1 MTFRQAVVLAIALII
16 SYATHSQTTESAH
29 NKPVY
34 RTVNNQAEYQR
45 AKLEGQIPVLSQS
58 MISDY
63 NKLPQINMQS
73 QARDAARVLELA
85 GGQRGGGGG
94 NECDCLLEL
103 DETFSVVPFLGGVPP
118 DYRNDDSYTNV
129 IDLPFDFCL
138 YGDTYNSCYINNNG
152 NISFQSAYATY
163 SAEGFPSANYIMVAP
178 FWADVDT
185 DGPGS
190 GLVYYKITDHSLI
203 VSWDAVGYFPSA
215 DNLLNTFQ
223 LIITDGLDPILEGGN
238 NVSFCYGDMQW
249 TTGSA
254 SGGIDGFGGTPAT
267 VGANKGD
274 GAAFVQFGRFDMP
287 GQTYDGPF
295 NNSDGISWLD
305 NKNFVFNTCQ
315 VDNNIAPFAP
325 STGLC
330 DTLIICQG
338 GASYLQFLGPEQNQT
353 VTIESSVDVPGQLIV
368 IASPQPGS
376 TTVYFTAEENATPG
390 VYVLTIT
397 GTDDGDPNL
406 STTVQYY
413 VEVTSDVVPPVDVL
427 GPEAVCTGSEVEV
440 FVNDIYDSYLWNS
453 GEADTSMTV
462 YGPGTYSL
470 LVTIGACQRYEEFDI
485 AGYPSPEPQIIATET
500 ELCIGQTTTLSVL
513 DIYSTY
519 EWDFNAN
526 NSDTSFVAGVGNHNL
541 TVTNEFG
548 CEGSDVYFISTQTIA
563 VEIVAEE
570 AQICPGDLT
579 TLSTVNSYQTYVWD
593 NNSDNNLPAFVTGVG
608 SHDVTVTDA
617 DGCSGTDTFTITNLS
632 NPTPNIIGE
641 TIICENGTSG
651 LSVSSSFVSYIWDN
665 NADNSGIAFDAG
677 VGTHTVTVTDDNG
690 CEGED
695 SFVITAF
702 PDPVLPSDNLI
713 CDFPSEYEITV
724 NNAPVPL
731 GTWSV
736 SANSPGSASFNPSDS
751 ISSTVAVSNFGQYE
765 MTFTDECGNTDQITL
780 TFLPEPFFTI
790 SDTTIC
796 EDDSLQY
803 AGSSQYASFFNWSWS
818 DGTNTQLNMVNAD
831 TDYIITASNQ
841 CGTYNADLQVGG
853 HPCNI
858 IIPNI
863 FTPNNDDAGLNNTFK
878 ITGIEFFPGSSMLIF
893 DRWGKKVY
901 ESNNYQND
909 WSGSN
914 CADGVYFFIFG
925 LQRINATEFFE
936 GNITLVR

>member
-1 MTFRQAVVLAIALII
+1 MTIKSAVLLAVAFILNFAARSQATQSAL
-16 SYATHSQTTESAH
+16 SKS
-29 NKPVY
+29 VY
-34 RTVNNQAEYQR
+34 CTVNNQAEYRR
-45 AKLEGQIPVLSQS
+45 AKLEGQIPVLSQT

-254 SGGIDGFGGTPAT
+254 SGGSNGFGGTPAT

-274 GAAFVQFGRFDMP
+274 GVAFVQFGRFDMP

-330 DTLIICQG
+330 DTLILCQG

-353 VTIESSVDVPGQLIV
+353 VTIESSVDVPGQLVV
-368 IASPQPGS
+368 IASPQQGS
-376 TTVYFTAEENATPG
+376 TTVYITADENATPG

-413 VEVTSDVVPPVDVL
+413 IEITSDVVPPVEVL
-427 GPEAVCTGSEVEV
+427 GPDAVCEGSVAEVY
-440 FVNDIYDSYLWNS
+440 VNDIFDSYLWNS
-453 GEADTSMTV
+453 GEADTSQTI

-485 AGYPSPEPQIIATET
+485 AGLPSPSPEIIGTET
-500 ELCIGQTTTLSVL
+500 ELCIGQTTLLTVL
-513 DIYSTY
+513 DIYETY
-519 EWDFNAN
+519 EWDFSAN
-526 NSDTSFVAGVGNHNL
+526 NNGTSFEAGPGNHIL

-548 CEGSDVYFISTQTIA
+548 CEGTDLYSINTQTIA
-563 VEIVAEE
+563 VDIVAEE
-570 AQICPGDLT
+570 TQICIGAETNLT
-579 TLSTVNSYQTYVWD
+579 TSGSYQTYVWD
-593 NNSDNNLPAFVTGVG
+593 ND
-608 SHDVTVTDA
+608 
-617 DGCSGTDTFTITNLS
+617 
-632 NPTPNIIGE
+632 
-641 TIICENGTSG
+641 
-651 LSVSSSFVSYIWDN
+651 
-665 NADNSGIAFDAG
+665 
-677 VGTHTVTVTDDNG
+677 
-690 CEGED
+690 
-695 SFVITAF
+695 
-702 PDPVLPSDNLI
+702 
-713 CDFPSEYEITV
+713 
-724 NNAPVPL
+724 
-731 GTWSV
+731 
-736 SANSPGSASFNPSDS
+736 
-751 ISSTVAVSNFGQYE
+751 
-765 MTFTDECGNTDQITL
+765 
-780 TFLPEPFFTI
+780 
-790 SDTTIC
+790 
-796 EDDSLQY
+796 
-803 AGSSQYASFFNWSWS
+803 
-818 DGTNTQLNMVNAD
+818 
-831 TDYIITASNQ
+831 
-841 CGTYNADLQVGG
+841 
-853 HPCNI
+853 
-858 IIPNI
+858 
-863 FTPNNDDAGLNNTFK
+863 
-878 ITGIEFFPGSSMLIF
+878 
-893 DRWGKKVY
+893 
-901 ESNNYQND
+901 SNNNQPIPP
-909 WSGSN
+909 
-914 CADGVYFFIFG
+914 V
-925 LQRINATEFFE
+925 
-936 GNITLVR
+936 